1 MSRKPTIESLCR
13 KNRNEDIH
21 SQYVA
26 RLSLQIF
33 DAVCPYLKLPLSLR
47 PVLKAAAL
55 LHDIGYYRKPSDH
68 QAEGSRIV
76 LKKGVSGFSGEQCKT
91 IAAVIL
97 LHRKDYARAYSDPFF
112 KKLKN
117 KEPALRLGAIM
128 RVADGLDH
136 GHMQN
141 ASIQSV
147 KNLAGGF
154 LLSVSSPGYRSNV
167 AWAQAKADLWK
178 KIFLK
183 ELRIADST
191 GAEETCKFSGIVRP
205 GDGVLDAA
213 RRLLYLH
220 YRIVAE
226 QFDGM
231 LAGSGDEPLHD
242 GRVALRRFRAALRLF
257 VQFLPVQSSRA
268 IDEKIATLALALSPV
283 RDNDV
288 WRDFLFSPRVSALF
302 CGNIDYVHFCALQS
316 RMKKADRQTLRAILT
331 GREYF
336 SLMRDIN
343 SFLRVELPQKIKKSQ
358 QPLGPLAGRRLAALY
373 FEVLSRPGV
382 KLDYDVK
389 KMHRLRKLCRRA
401 RYWSEFLTPQ
411 LGRPAARF
419 ARRFKALAD
428 VLGDMH
434 DTDMAVLLVRQQ
446 DSSIVPQLLRV
457 LLADKRRL
465 LAAFR
470 RAWHSLRSPSMLY
483 AATALFEEAKNNT
496 SFLYLVRHATAGAK
510 GLGEKRLLDSQGIR
524 EAQTAGRALSLLQCR
539 PHAIASSPL
548 PRSLDTAAIL
558 AQNFSFT
565 APVIKKQC
573 LLPGADIT
581 DTLAW
586 LKTLRQPSCVCV
598 GHMPHLAKV
607 SKALIRQGLGGP
619 VEFKKASACC
629 ISFAGG
635 IEPGKGT
642 LKWYFTPKKMK
653 RIVNRITIKRVKS

>member
-13 KNRNEDIH
+13 KNKNEDIH

-33 DAVCPYLKLPLSLR
+33 DAVCPYLKLSLSLR

-55 LHDIGYYRKPSDH
+55 LHDIGYCRNPSDH
-68 QAEGSRIV
+68 QAEGGRIV
-76 LKKGVSGFSGEQCKT
+76 LKKGVSGFSSEQCKT

-97 LHRKDYARAYSDPFF
+97 LHRKDHARAYLDPFF
-112 KKLKN
+112 RKLKN

-128 RVADGLDH
+128 RIADGLDH
-136 GHMQN
+136 GHVQN
-141 ASIQSV
+141 ASILSV
-147 KNLAGGF
+147 KNNAGGF
-154 LLSVSSPGYRSNV
+154 LLSVSSPGFRSNI

-183 ELRIADST
+183 ELRIADCT
-191 GAEETCKFSGIVRP
+191 GAKETCKFFGIVRP

-226 QFDGM
+226 QYDGM
-231 LAGSGDEPLHD
+231 LAGPGDEPLHD

-257 VQFLPVQSSRA
+257 SQFLPAQSSRA

-288 WRDFLFSPRVSALF
+288 WRDFLFSQRVSALF

-316 RMKKADRQTLRAILT
+316 RMKKADRQTLRTILT
-331 GREYF
+331 SREYF
-336 SLMRDIN
+336 PLMRDIN
-343 SFLRVELPQKIKKSQ
+343 RFLRVELPQKIKISQ
-358 QPLGPLAGRRLAALY
+358 QPLTPLAGRRLAALY

-382 KLDYDVK
+382 KTDYDVK

-401 RYWSEFLTPQ
+401 RYWSEFLAPL

-434 DTDMAVLLVRQQ
+434 DTDMAIVRVQSQ
-446 DSSIVPQLLRV
+446 NSPVVPQLLRV
-457 LLADKRRL
+457 LSTDKRKHL
-465 LAAFR
+465 SAFR
-470 RAWHSLRSPSMLY
+470 RAWHSLHLPAMLY
-483 AATALFEEAKNNT
+483 AATALFEEAKSNPT
-496 SFLYLVRHATAGAK
+496 ILYLVRHATASATGDD
-510 GLGEKRLLDSQGIR
+510 EKRLLDSKGIR

-539 PHAIASSPL
+539 PNAIASSPL

-558 AQNFSFT
+558 AQSFSFT

-573 LLPGADIT
+573 LLPGADIA

-598 GHMPHLAKV
+598 GHMSHLAKV
-607 SKALIRQGLGGP
+607 LKALIRQGSDAS

-629 ISFAGG
+629 LSFSGG

-642 LKWYFTPKKMK
+642 LEWYFTPKKMR
-653 RIVNRITIKRVKS
+653 RIVNRITEKRVNG

>member
-13 KNRNEDIH
+13 RNKNEDIH
-21 SQYVA
+21 AQYVA

-55 LHDIGYYRKPSDH
+55 LHDIGYYRNPSDH
-68 QAEGSRIV
+68 QAEGGRIV

-91 IAAVIL
+91 IAAAIL
-97 LHRKDYARAYSDPFF
+97 LHRKDYARAYGDPFF
-112 KKLKN
+112 RKLKN
-117 KEPALRLGAIM
+117 KETALRLGAIM

-136 GHMQN
+136 GHVQN

-154 LLSVSSPGYRSNV
+154 LVSVSTPGFRGNV
-167 AWAQAKADLWK
+167 SWAQAKADLWK

-183 ELRIADST
+183 ELRIADCT
-191 GAEETCKFSGIVRP
+191 GAEEACKFSGIVRP
-205 GDGVLDAA
+205 GDSVLDAA

-226 QFDGM
+226 QYNGM
-231 LAGSGDEPLHD
+231 IAGPGDEPLHD
-242 GRVALRRFRAALRLF
+242 ARVGLRRFRAALRLF
-257 VQFLPVQSSRA
+257 SQFLPVQSTRA
-268 IDEKIATLALALSPV
+268 VDEQLASLALALSPI

-288 WRDFLFSPRVSALF
+288 WRDFLFSPRVSGLF

-316 RMKKADRQTLRAILT
+316 RMKKTDRQTLRAILLC
-331 GREYF
+331 REYS

-343 SFLRVELPQKIKKSQ
+343 HFLRVELPQKIKKTQ
-358 QPLGPLAGRRLAALY
+358 QPLSPLAGRRLAALY

-382 KLDYDVK
+382 KTDYDVK

-401 RYWSEFLTPQ
+401 RYWSEFFAPL

-419 ARRFKALAD
+419 ARGFKALAD

-434 DTDMAVLLVRQQ
+434 DTDMAVLRVRQQ
-446 DSSIVPQLLRV
+446 DSPIVPQLLRV
-457 LLADKRRL
+457 LLADKRRHL
-465 LAAFR
+465 SAFR

-483 AATALFEEAKNNT
+483 AATALFEESRNNT
-496 SFLYLVRHATAGAK
+496 TFLYLARHASANATGD
-510 GLGEKRLLDSQGIR
+510 GENRLLDSQGIR

-539 PHAIASSPL
+539 PNTIASSPL
-548 PRSLDTAAIL
+548 PRSLDTAAIV

-565 APVIKKQC
+565 APVTKKQC
-573 LLPGADIT
+573 LLPGSDIA

-586 LKTLRQPSCVCV
+586 FKTMHHSSCVCI

-607 SKALIRQGLGGP
+607 SKALVRQGSDVP

-629 ISFAGG
+629 ISFPGG
-635 IEPGKGT
+635 IESGKGT
-642 LKWYFTPKKMK
+642 LEWYFTPKKMK
-653 RIVNRITIKRVKS
+653 RIVNRITNKRVKS